1 MIKKLFIIISYW
13 IVAVLLISA
22 VLVSLNYEFY
32 DSLFISLMMIPGC
45 IVLKFILPKVSFS
58 YLKKGI
64 IDACFLISAVLV
76 SELMFMLC
84 THVAVRGLDGNE
96 YGFIDIDIP
105 SVLINPAFLAV
116 IMAFVTGGDY
126 LLSRYLKLI
135 FKKETTPISFTSDYK
150 KVTLD
155 ISEILYVESRDT
167 EVWVYATDGRRFR
180 NKTGIT
186 QWENLL
192 GDDFIRVHRSYVVKK
207 NAIASVANE
216 SVNLQDGTLIPVSRK
231 YKDSVSERT

>member
-1 MIKKLFIIISYW
+1 MIKKLLIIISYW
-13 IVAVLLISA
+13 IIAVLLISA
-22 VLVSLNYEFY
+22 VLVSLNYDFY

-58 YLKKGI
+58 DLKKGI

-76 SELMFMLC
+76 SELMFMIC
-84 THVAVRGLDGNE
+84 THVSVKGLEGNE
-96 YGFIDIDIP
+96 YGFIDIGIP

-126 LLSRYLKLI
+126 LLSSYLKVRS
-135 FKKETTPISFTSDYK
+135 KKEATPISFTSDYK
-150 KVTLD
+150 RVTLD

-167 EVWVYATDGRRFR
+167 EVWVYATDDRRFR

-186 QWENLL
+186 QWEHLL
-192 GDDFIRVHRSYVVKK
+192 GEDFVRVHRSYVVKK
-207 NAIASVANE
+207 NVIASVQNE
-216 SVNLQDGTLIPVSRK
+216 FITLQEGTEIPVSRK
-231 YKDSVSERT
+231 YRKSLNSR